1 MVTAKRLV
9 LHISQCLQCRPAQA
23 SAVASTRQL
32 LELSLPPPQQPTL
45 RLHQSCHSQL
55 QALVGSNTAALVA
68 FNLGYL
74 PGGDKKLI
82 TRTDST
88 TAAVEAA
95 LEVSGMLRLHAAV
108 RCQHTNAAAG
118 GGSRWELQRVVHK
131 RSSLVTG
138 ASERHSLMLYTLCSC
153 GGCYSRHTC

>member
-1 MVTAKRLV
+1 MLPCTLEAVNVHKCLGTTERSTPPLARRLHCHPV
-9 LHISQCLQCRPAQA
+9 QA

-32 LELSLPPPQQPTL
+32 LESSLPPPQQPTL
-45 RLHQSCHSQL
+45 HLHQSCHSQL
-55 QALVGSNTAALVA
+55 QALVGSTTAALVT

-95 LEVSGMLRLHAAV
+95 LEVTRTPKSPAWHAAK
-108 RCQHTNAAAG
+108 CQCHL
-118 GGSRWELQRVVHK
+118 R
-131 RSSLVTG
+131 
-138 ASERHSLMLYTLCSC
+138 
-153 GGCYSRHTC
+153 